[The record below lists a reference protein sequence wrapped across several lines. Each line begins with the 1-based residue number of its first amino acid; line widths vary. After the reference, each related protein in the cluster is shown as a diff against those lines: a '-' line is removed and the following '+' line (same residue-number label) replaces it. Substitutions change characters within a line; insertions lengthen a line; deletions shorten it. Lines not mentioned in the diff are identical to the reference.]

1 MPTFLLSGI
10 LVYMKP
16 KILFLLAIVF
26 VAAVVVYFVVTNNKN
41 TSSGSLPVNNM
52 PTGQALNSIIE
63 PEMISADQNSYLLGI
78 SGSYPKFSQADE
90 SFNKKISDTVMA
102 DISVFKENA
111 NDNYQARLQTG
122 GDEFQKQFA
131 DSGQF
136 TYQVTTEVVQSSNQY
151 VSVLIRAGG
160 FSGGAHGYENIFTF
174 NYDVKNKKEITL
186 ADLFVGD
193 KNYLKTIS
201 DIARKQ
207 LTEKLTKASE
217 QSVLDENMTSMML
230 GGTDPAKPDN
240 FKLFTIKNDVVT
252 IYFSQYQVAPY
263 VYGDQTIEM
272 QLKKRKDS

>member
-1 MPTFLLSGI
+1 MPTFLLSDI

-16 KILFLLAIVF
+16 KILFSLAIVF

-63 PEMISADQNSYLLGI
+63 PEMISVDQNSYLLGI

-136 TYQVTTEVVQSSNQY
+136 TYQVTTEVIQSNNQY

-186 ADLFVGD
+186 ADLFSND

-201 DIARKQ
+201 GVAQKQ
-207 LTEKLTKASE
+207 LVTKLTTASE
-217 QSVLDENMTSMML
+217 QTVLDENMMSML
-230 GGTDPAKPDN
+230 RDGTDPSKPEN
-240 FKLFTIKNDVVT
+240 FLLFTISDDRVVT

-263 VYGDQTIEM
+263 VYGEQAVEIK
-272 QLKKRKDS
+272 L